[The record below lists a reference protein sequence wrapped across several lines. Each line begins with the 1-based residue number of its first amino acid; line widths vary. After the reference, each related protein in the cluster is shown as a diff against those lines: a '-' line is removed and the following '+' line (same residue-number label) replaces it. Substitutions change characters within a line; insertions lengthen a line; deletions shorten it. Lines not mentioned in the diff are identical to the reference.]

1 MAKVRMLYRGFNPK
15 KYEKEIL
22 DMWEREKVYEKVRSE
37 RANGPKF
44 NFLDGPPYPSSDMP
58 HPGTL
63 WNKVIKDSVLRYWR
77 SKGYNVLDRP
87 GWDTHGLPIEVMTEK
102 SLGFKNK
109 KEIEEYG
116 IANFVRKCMELVYR
130 NVNSMTKHF
139 KNFAV
144 SMDWDNPYMT
154 LEDSYIESAWWGLK
168 RIWESGRLNRSER
181 PVHWCPRCET
191 VLSDY
196 EVSQE
201 YRDLMDPSIYVKFP
215 VRGKDGEYILIW
227 TTTPWT
233 LPANVAVMV
242 HPEEEYVK
250 VRVGGD
256 VLILARKRL
265 EKVMKEAGVEEY
277 EVLESFPGRELE
289 GLRYNHPLEDLVPL
303 QAEIRD
309 YHRVV
314 LSEEFVT
321 MEEGTGC
328 VHSAPGHG
336 MEDFL
341 VGERY
346 GLPSPSP
353 VNSQGRFT
361 EEAGKYKDLYVREAN
376 DLIIEDL
383 AERGA
388 LFHKGTIVHRYP
400 VCWRCKTP
408 LIIRKTSQW
417 YIRVV
422 DLKEKLMKD
431 VEQVNWVP
439 AWAGERRFKDWL
451 ENLRDWIISRQRY
464 WGIPLPIWVCDK
476 CGHVEVI
483 GSAKELEE
491 KAGKR
496 PENLHR
502 PWVDEITWKC
512 EKCGGTMRRVP
523 DITDVWFDSGIS
535 FYASFGYP
543 YKGREFESVFPV
555 DFITEG
561 HDQIRGWFFSLLRVG
576 DLLFDRAPYKSVLM
590 HGFFLDEKGR
600 EMSKSLGNFV
610 PPDEIVERFGR
621 DVFRVTVLTK
631 VPWQDLRFSW
641 DRLKETQKRL
651 SILWNVYVFATT
663 YLRDVEVESPREV
676 KDPTNR
682 WLLSRFNSTLK
693 RVYESMERYYL
704 HDAANA
710 LLDFFVEDLS
720 RLYVRVARKK
730 LRSKEEEVVKEW
742 ADVLYTVLRDMLP
755 VLAIYAPLTAEEIYQ
770 KSFRQEGDP
779 ESVNMLLLPDVREDL
794 ISEELESDMELV
806 KEVVSAIGNAR
817 SKARV
822 RKRIPL
828 KKAVV
833 VGVDGF
839 QRVVERFR
847 DVLLVESNVKEIVAG
862 EPQEGEKWVKAE
874 FPKGEVYLYVEIG
887 EEELLEGLARELIRR
902 IQEMRKEL
910 GLTIGL
916 ERIEVYIQGGEAVA
930 KAVNAYKE
938 DIAWDSDAD
947 LVTVVA
953 SEEEVPPESFGKE
966 WDVNGERVYI
976 WVKRK

>member
-1 MAKVRMLYRGFNPK
+1 MARLRMLYRGFNPK

-44 NFLDGPPYPSSDMP
+44 NFLDGPPYPSSDTP

-63 WNKVIKDSVLRYWR
+63 WNKVMKDSVLRYWR

-102 SLGFKNK
+102 SLGFRNK
-109 KEIEEYG
+109 KEIEDYG
-116 IANFVRKCMELVYR
+116 IANFVRKCMELVHR
-130 NVNSMTKHF
+130 NVKSLTEHF

-168 RIWESGRLNRSER
+168 KIWESGRLDRSER

-201 YRDLMDPSIYVKFP
+201 YRDLMDPSIFVKFP
-215 VRGKDGEYILIW
+215 VRGGEKEYILIW

-242 HPEEEYVK
+242 HPDEEYVK
-250 VRVGGD
+250 VKVGD
-256 VLILARKRL
+256 EVLILARKRL
-265 EKVMKEAGVEEY
+265 DYVMKEAGVEDY
-277 EVLESFPGRELE
+277 EVIESFPGRELE
-289 GLRYNHPLEDLVPL
+289 GLQYNHPLEDVIPL
-303 QAEIRD
+303 QRKIRE
-309 YHRVV
+309 HHKVV

-361 EEAGKYKDLYVREAN
+361 EEVGKYKDLYVREAN

-439 AWAGERRFKDWL
+439 SWAGERRFKDWL
-451 ENLRDWIISRQRY
+451 NNLRDWIISRQRY

-476 CGHVEVI
+476 CGRVEVI
-483 GSAKELEE
+483 GSVRELEE
-491 KAGKR
+491 KSGRR

-543 YKGREFESVFPV
+543 YRDEGFEEVFPV

-576 DLLFDRAPYKSVLM
+576 DLLFGRAPYKSVLM
-590 HGFFLDEKGR
+590 HGFFLDERGR

-610 PPDEIVERFGR
+610 PPEEIVERFGR

-651 SILWNVYVFATT
+651 SIVWNVYVFATT
-663 YLRDVEVESPREV
+663 YLRDMELGVLDEVR
-676 KDPTNR
+676 DPVNR

-693 RVYESMERYYL
+693 KVYESMERYYL
-704 HDAANA
+704 HDATNA

-730 LRSKEEEVVKEW
+730 LRSKDEGVIKEW
-742 ADVLYTVLRDMLP
+742 ANALYMVLRDMLP

-779 ESVNMLLLPDVREDL
+779 ESVNMLLLPEVREDL
-794 ISEELESDMELV
+794 ISKELEDEMDLV

-817 SKARV
+817 SKAKV

-833 VGVDGF
+833 VGVDNF
-839 QRVVERFR
+839 SQVVGRFK
-847 DVLLVESNVKEIVAG
+847 DVLQVESNVKEIVVG
-862 EPQEGEKWVKAE
+862 EPPQGEGWTKAD
-874 FPKGEVYLYVEIG
+874 FSRGEVFLYTEVG
-887 EEELLEGLARELIRR
+887 EEELIEGLARELIRR

-930 KAVNAYKE
+930 KAVESYRE

-947 LVTVVA
+947 LVKVVS
-953 SEEEVPPESFGKE
+953 SEEEVPSESFGKE

-976 WVKRK
+976 WVRRK